1 MKPLRVE
8 LEAFGSFADREVVDF
23 EGLGGQRLFLI
34 HGPTGAGKSTIL
46 EAICFALYGT
56 PAGADASAPHLRSQ
70 HAAPERPT
78 RVTLWFALGDTRYR
92 IERTPRQLR
101 PKKRGEGFV
110 EERGTAVLERF
121 KPGVPEDRPGEPL
134 ATKQNDVDTEVR
146 RLLGLD
152 RSQFRQVILLPQG
165 EFRRLLEAS
174 SKERQEI
181 LSRLFDIDRY
191 GDLERRLKSAADR
204 LRAELGGLER
214 ERATLLGQAAAES
227 EEAFALRRKALA
239 EEIGEARTSLG
250 LAEAGEKAARE
261 AAETA
266 RSDRERLHAKKE
278 AEGRF
283 SALDA
288 RRPEFENERSR
299 LRDAVRAEP
308 VALRFDAVAAAK
320 RVLAGV
326 SKRLDEAASGVGLA
340 DEALELARNDE
351 FAAREREPELHSL
364 DERVARLR
372 AASEAVTRLD
382 GLRKEHA
389 TRLAEQSVRGDQLG
403 VEEETIATAEQAI
416 AALEAEAAK
425 TLALEEVRREQ
436 VARRT
441 LLVARLERAR
451 QRASLEARLTERSVR
466 LSSIESQVEA
476 ARAALTSAEEVLRR
490 AQAADRLAAAER
502 LAEGLIEGEACPVC
516 GATEH
521 PAPVAHGDGSD
532 ADDSTAIDHEALDD
546 AVAAARARLEPLVTE
561 EASLAGEQSSETRA
575 LEALEDPTET
585 ERTPRPSVAELAL
598 ALADIDREGEEGEA
612 ALQAA
617 GAARDALAD
626 RRKAFEERRADVE
639 RLRRDHAAAAAG
651 IDEAARA
658 IDALSESLPEEG
670 RSQDALESAVEMA
683 SSRRGALA
691 ARIESTAQAVGVAER
706 TRAEREATRIAALE
720 ERVRAERAVTDA
732 KQAADEARRS
742 AAFEDEAAVLA
753 ARLEEEARAALQSR
767 IEEFD
772 RSLEGAR
779 ARRESAVSAAEGAM
793 AADVEAL
800 EAVLATQS
808 KILAERMDAVG
819 RLEERST
826 GWARLA
832 EALEAQ
838 RERSGA
844 LLLRFERIGALAD
857 VASGANP
864 ERVSFQ
870 RFVLAAFLDEVLA
883 LATISLRRMSKGRY
897 ALQRVSELADRR
909 RSTGLDLAVWD
920 AHTGQERP
928 VSTLSGG
935 ESFCAALALALGLA
949 EVVQR
954 HSGGTRLDAIFV
966 DEGFGSL
973 DPESLELALATLVEL
988 QSGGR
993 LVGLI
998 SHVPEL
1004 KERIDTRIE
1013 VTPGRGGSALS
1024 VTLP

>member
-1 MKPLRVE
+1 VKPLRVE
-8 LEAFGSFADREVVDF
+8 LEAFGSFADREAVDF
-23 EGLGGQRLFLI
+23 ESLGGQRLFLI

-56 PAGADASAPHLRSQ
+56 PAGADASALHLRSQ
-70 HAAPERPT
+70 HAAPERST

-121 KPGVPEDRPGEPL
+121 KPGAPEDGPGEPL

-191 GDLERRLKSAADR
+191 ADLERRLKSAADR

-214 ERATLLGQAAAES
+214 ERATLLVQAEAES

-283 SALDA
+283 SALDV

-299 LRDAVRAEP
+299 LTDAVRAEP
-308 VALRFDAVAAAK
+308 VALRFDAVAAAE

-326 SKRLDEAASGVGLA
+326 STRLDEATSGVLLA
-340 DEALELARNDE
+340 DAALELARNDE

-403 VEEETIATAEQAI
+403 VEEETIATAQQAI
-416 AALEAEAAK
+416 AALEVEAAK
-425 TLALEEVRREQ
+425 TFAFEEVRREQ
-436 VARRT
+436 VVRRT
-441 LLVARLERAR
+441 SLVARLERAR
-451 QRASLEARLTERSVR
+451 QRASLEARLSERSAR
-466 LSSIESQVEA
+466 LSSIEPQVEA
-476 ARAALTSAEEVLRR
+476 ARAALTNAEEVLRR
-490 AQAADRLAAAER
+490 AQAAERAAAAER
-502 LAEGLIEGEACPVC
+502 LAAGLVEGEACPVC

-521 PAPVAHGDGSD
+521 PAPVADGDGPD
-532 ADDSTAIDHEALDD
+532 AEDSTAIDHQALDD
-546 AVAAARARLEPLVTE
+546 AVAAARARLEPLVAE
-561 EASLAGEQSSETRA
+561 EASLAGEQASETRA
-575 LEALEDPTET
+575 LAALDDPTET
-585 ERTPRPSVAELAL
+585 ERTPRPSVAELEL

-617 GAARDALAD
+617 GAARDTLAD
-626 RRKAFEERRADVE
+626 RRKAFEERRAGVE
-639 RLRRDHAAAAAG
+639 RLRREHAAAAAG

-670 RSQDALESAVEMA
+670 RSQDALESAVEKA
-683 SSRRGALA
+683 SSRRASLA

-706 TRAEREATRIAALE
+706 ARAEREATRIAALE
-720 ERVRAERAVTDA
+720 ERVRAERTAADA
-732 KQAADEARRS
+732 RQAADEARRS

-767 IEEFD
+767 IDEFD
-772 RSLEGAR
+772 RALEGAR
-779 ARRESAVSAAEGAM
+779 ARRESAASAAEGAM

-800 EAVLATQS
+800 EAVLETQS
-808 KILAERMDAVG
+808 KILAERTDAVG

-844 LLLRFERIGALAD
+844 LLVRFERIGALAD

-883 LATISLRRMSKGRY
+883 LATVSLRRMSKGRY